1 MSWRILYLVQ
11 VDTQLT
17 HVVYRTMVRLQQV
30 HFPSLADLSD
40 EMRTAVCANVVD
52 VEEVLALLGK
62 AVCDKVRP
70 GSLIVTMSE
79 KTTRRGCGEV

>member
-1 MSWRILYLVQ
+1 
-11 VDTQLT
+11 
-17 HVVYRTMVRLQQV
+17 MVRLQQV

-40 EMRTAVCANVVD
+40 EMRTAVCADIVD

-70 GSLIVTMSE
+70 VSLIVTMSE
-79 KTTRRGCGEV
+79 KTTGRGCGEV